1 MTEYVVV
8 DVEATGLNRGEVKDR
23 IIEFS
28 AVVLDENLNIL
39 SRYTTLINPE
49 RDFGH
54 TDIHGITPEM
64 VAAAPTFAQVAP
76 AIISLLNGR
85 VFVAHNAKYDLMM
98 NRQELEALGCEVNF
112 GMPVD
117 TCSLSRIF
125 LELSNNQL
133 PTVCEYLG
141 VPLTNHHSADADT
154 EATALVFQKLKKRF
168 NMNLTVAPT
177 VITNAPDGA
186 AAPAYPRP

>member
-1 MTEYVVV
+1 MSEFVVV

-28 AVVLDENLNIL
+28 AVVLDEDLNII

-54 TDIHGITPEM
+54 TDIHGITPAM
-64 VAAAPTFAQVAP
+64 VADAPTFAQVAP
-76 AIISLLNGR
+76 IIASLLNGR

-98 NRQELEALGCEVNF
+98 TREELVKLGCEVNF

-125 LELSNNQL
+125 LELPNNQL
-133 PTVCEYLG
+133 PTVCAYFG
-141 VPLTNHHSADADT
+141 IPLTNHHSADADT
-154 EATALVFQKLKKRF
+154 EATALVFKKLKKRF
-168 NMNLTVAPT
+168 NMNLAVAPA
-177 VITNAPDGA
+177 VITNAPEGV